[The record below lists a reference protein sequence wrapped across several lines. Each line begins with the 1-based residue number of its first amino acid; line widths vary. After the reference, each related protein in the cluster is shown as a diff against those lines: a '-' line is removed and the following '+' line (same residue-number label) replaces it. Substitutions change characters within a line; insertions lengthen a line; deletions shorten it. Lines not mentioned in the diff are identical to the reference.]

1 MNTKLFTFDTI
12 FGAIGAFFSYL
23 YGGWNGAMGCLILCM
38 IADYITGCVVA
49 GFGRSLKSK
58 NGGLNSHIGWI
69 GLAKKV
75 MTLVL
80 LAVVHV
86 IGITI
91 PGAEALFDI
100 AVIGYIANEGISI
113 CENMRLMG
121 ISLGPINGLLD
132 VLKPLED
139 PNKTETKEKEIK
151 EEF

>member
-1 MNTKLFTFDTI
+1 MNTKLFTFDVVW
-12 FGAIGAFFSYL
+12 GAIGAFFSYL
-23 YGGWNGAMGCLILCM
+23 YGGWTGAMSCLILLM
-38 IADYITGCVVA
+38 VIDYITGIVVA
-49 GFGRSLKSK
+49 AFGRSAKSK
-58 NGGLNSHIGWI
+58 HGGLDSHIGWI

-75 MTLVL
+75 LTLVL

-91 PGAEALFDI
+91 PGADAIFDI

-132 VLKPLED
+132 VLKPLQEHDSGIED
-139 PNKTETKEKEIK
+139 HEIEE